1 MIEKEAKNFSSDVYH
16 SLAVE
21 SAREGLLSI
30 LGNQVRENPNSLLLM
45 PAYIGWSPNEG
56 SGLMDP
62 VLSSSIDFQFYNV
75 NEELEPVTQELDK
88 LLTTDRHIVLLLVHY
103 FGRRSILPS
112 TTISIIKDKG
122 HTIIEDWA
130 HDLSRFF
137 EPRLELCDDH
147 FEIFS
152 IHKWTA
158 SKAGGLVR
166 GNIRKVTSPQI
177 KAAQKD
183 DIEVLISTNIHEVF
197 RMRWENFR
205 NLDSNLISNGKFRR
219 FWSSLDEVTCPLNYP
234 IVLKSKDDRSELYEF
249 LTEQEIHPTAL
260 YHKLTDKLNRETFP
274 DAYFLADRILNL
286 PVHQDCSPSDISEL
300 VTAVNL
306 WALG

>member
-1 MIEKEAKNFSSDVYH
+1 VLEPVAQELN
-16 SLAVE
+16 
-21 SAREGLLSI
+21 GLLS
-30 LGNQVRENPNSLLLM
+30 
-45 PAYIGWSPNEG
+45 
-56 SGLMDP
+56 
-62 VLSSSIDFQFYNV
+62 
-75 NEELEPVTQELDK
+75 
-88 LLTTDRHIVLLLVHY
+88 TDRHIVLLLVHY
-103 FGRRSILPS
+103 FGKRSVLPP
-112 TTISIIKDKG
+112 TTISIIRDRG
-122 HTIIEDWA
+122 HSIIEDWA

-166 GNIRKVTSPQI
+166 GNIRKISSTQI
-177 KAAQKD
+177 KAAQKE

-197 RMRWENFR
+197 RIRWENYR

-234 IVLKSKDDRSELYEF
+234 MVLKSKNDRSELYEF
-249 LTEQEIHPTAL
+249 LTEQGIYPTAL
-260 YHKLTDKLNRETFP
+260 YHKLTEKLNREIFP
-274 DAYFLADRILNL
+274 DAYFLADTILNL
-286 PVHQDCSPSDISEL
+286 PIHQDCSPSNISEL